1 MKSAHKS
8 TRRNLPHIQSAGA
21 TYFVT
26 SSLFG
31 ALPVKV
37 ISALKKEFQQK
48 LDEIKIT
55 KPKNADRRIAVL
67 SSHYFKKYDTY
78 LDKALNGPTYFDQP
92 PIAEILKE
100 QLHRFDGE
108 FYDLLAYTIMPNHFH
123 LLIDTHVQLKTEDL
137 DMGQVP
143 NTYADLSKIMFR
155 IKGAS
160 ARYCNVALNRKG
172 RFWMEEYFDRI
183 VRNEKDQLYYLN
195 YILQNPVKAGLV
207 KKWVDFPHTY
217 LKNKKGEP
225 NS

>member
-37 ISALKKEFQQK
+37 ISELKEEFQRK
-48 LDEIKIT
+48 LDEVKIT
-55 KPKNADRRIAVL
+55 QPENADRRIAVL
-67 SSHYFKKYDTY
+67 NSHYFKKYDAY
-78 LDKALNGPTYFDQP
+78 LDKALHGPTYFEQP
-92 PIAEILKE
+92 QIAELLKE
-100 QLHRFDGE
+100 QFHRFDGE

-123 LLIDTHVQLKTEDL
+123 LLIDTSVQLATEDL
-137 DMGQVP
+137 EMDEVP
-143 NTYADLSKIMFR
+143 DSYVNLSKIMFR

-160 ARYCNVALNRKG
+160 ARYCNLALG
-172 RFWMEEYFDRI
+172 RIGSFWMEEYFDRI

-195 YILQNPVKAGLV
+195 YILQNSVEAGIV
-207 KKWVDFPHTY
+207 KKWVDFPHTF
-217 LKNKKGEP
+217 LKIKEREP